1 MERSVRILPQ
11 LTRYEDTRSEFSEAS
26 GMESDNFPPS
36 LPPFLSDS
44 SGYLHVEWSRRSSDM
59 SGIIR
64 RYLLPRLLST
74 SVAPALL
81 IHASNMPSRKQ
92 CLKSSCV
99 VVVVVSFR
107 NGFVGVEHVRQY
119 IHLLI
124 QGLEIAM
131 PPASPLAAMVQPQ
144 SNLGTAALRVMMA
157 RCLC

>member
-1 MERSVRILPQ
+1 MERPVRILPR

-64 RYLLPRLLST
+64 RYLPRLLSS

-81 IHASNMPSRKQ
+81 FHASHMPCRKQ

-99 VVVVVSFR
+99 VVVVSFR
-107 NGFVGVEHVRQY
+107 NGIIGVEHVHQC
-119 IHLLI
+119 IHLLNHRP
-124 QGLEIAM
+124 EIAM

>member
-1 MERSVRILPQ
+1 MERSVRILPR

-36 LPPFLSDS
+36 LPPFLSDF

-59 SGIIR
+59 SGVIR
-64 RYLLPRLLST
+64 RYLPRLLST

-81 IHASNMPSRKQ
+81 IHASNMPCRKQ
-92 CLKSSCV
+92 SLKSSCV
-99 VVVVVSFR
+99 VVVSFR
-107 NGFVGVEHVRQY
+107 NGIVGVEHVRQC

-124 QGLEIAM
+124 QRLEIAM